1 MAGLVPAIHDLPR
14 STKNVD
20 ARDKPGHDE
29 HKPTVRA
36 MSMTLPHLT
45 DAESFRA
52 FRSASSQWL
61 PVALDIARGHGLDV
75 GSPHVFPTGTNLVIG
90 LGDRLI
96 LKIFPPLL
104 RAQFVSE
111 RASLM
116 QLASRLHV
124 PIPGIVAEG
133 ERDGW
138 PYLVITRLAG
148 ALGSEVWP
156 SLPEDQKERVLRQI
170 GETIAAVQRVPLG
183 ELAQIEPRWDAFMR
197 AQMQGC
203 KARHTRLGLA
213 PKFLAGLDDLL
224 RDAARLI
231 PMDAPPVILI
241 GEYIPENFLL
251 ACDDGEWSLKGL
263 FDFGDVLAGWRD
275 YDLLGP
281 SAFMAA
287 GRPGRVRSLLEG
299 FGYPRPDDALKRRL
313 MALMLLHR
321 ASDLNSHICIEGWQE
336 RAADLVELQ
345 ELIWPG

>member
-1 MAGLVPAIHDLPR
+1 M
-14 STKNVD
+14 TKG
-20 ARDKPGHDE
+20 P
-29 HKPTVRA
+29 
-36 MSMTLPHLT
+36 SQQLPHVT
-45 DAESFRA
+45 DAASLRA
-52 FRSASSQWL
+52 FRSAPSQWL
-61 PVALDIARGHGLDV
+61 PIAFDIARSHGLDV
-75 GSPHVFPTGTNLVIG
+75 SAPHVFATGTNLVVG
-90 LGDRLI
+90 LGETLI

-104 RAQFVSE
+104 RAQFISE
-111 RASLM
+111 RGSLT
-116 QLASRLHV
+116 QLVGHLDL
-124 PIPGIVAEG
+124 PIPEIVAEG
-133 ERDGW
+133 ARDGW

-148 ALGSEVWP
+148 TLGSEVWP
-156 SLPEDQKERVLRQI
+156 HLPEDQKERVLRQI
-170 GETIAAVQRVPLG
+170 GETIASVQRVPLG
-183 ELAQIEPRWDAFMR
+183 ELAHIEPRWGAFMR
-197 AQMQGC
+197 QQMQGC

-299 FGYPRPDDALKRRL
+299 FGYPRPDFALKRRL

>member
-1 MAGLVPAIHDLPR
+1 LARIK
-14 STKNVD
+14 STKTCLPD
-20 ARDKPGHDE
+20 RARMTSVPSQIL
-29 HKPTVRA
+29 PTF
-36 MSMTLPHLT
+36 T
-45 DAESFRA
+45 DADSFRA
-52 FRSASSQWL
+52 FRADPPRWL
-61 PVALDIARGHGLDV
+61 PIAIDIARSHGLDV
-75 GSPHVFPTGTNLVIG
+75 SAPHVFATGTNLVVG
-90 LGDRLI
+90 FGDHLI

-111 RASLM
+111 HGSLT
-116 QLASRLHV
+116 QLAGRLHL
-124 PIPGIVAEG
+124 PIPEIVAEG

-138 PYLVITRLAG
+138 PYLAITRLAG
-148 ALGSEVWP
+148 TLGSEVWP
-156 SLPEDQKERVLRQI
+156 SLAEAQRERVLRQI
-170 GETIAAVQRVPLG
+170 GETIATVQRAPLG
-183 ELAQIEPRWDAFMR
+183 PLAQIEPRWADFMR

-224 RDAARLI
+224 RDAAALI
-231 PMDAPPVILI
+231 PIDAPPVILI

-251 ACDDGEWSLKGL
+251 ACHNDQWSLAGL

-299 FGYPRPDDALKRRL
+299 FGYAKLDYSLKRRL

-321 ASDLNSHICIEGWQE
+321 ASDLNNHICIEGWQDE
-336 RAADLVELQ
+336 ADDLVELQ

>member
-1 MAGLVPAIHDLPR
+1 MSIKLADLA
-14 STKNVD
+14 D
-20 ARDKPGHDE
+20 A
-29 HKPTVRA
+29 A
-36 MSMTLPHLT
+36 
-45 DAESFRA
+45 SFRA
-52 FRSASSQWL
+52 FRSVSAQWL
-61 PVALDIARGHGLDV
+61 PIALDIARSHGLDT
-75 GSPHVFPTGTNLVIG
+75 GSPHVFATGTNLVVG
-90 LGDRLI
+90 LGDKLI

-104 RAQFVSE
+104 AAQFVSE
-111 RASLM
+111 RAALT
-116 QLASRLHV
+116 QLAGRLPL
-124 PIPGIVAEG
+124 PIPEIVAEG
-133 ERDGW
+133 MRDGW
-138 PYLVITRLAG
+138 PYLAMTRLAG
-148 ALGSEVWP
+148 TLGSEVWP
-156 SLPEDQKERVLRQI
+156 QLPEPQKERLLRQI

-183 ELAQIEPRWDAFMR
+183 ELASVEPRWDAFMH

-203 KARHTRLGLA
+203 KARHERLGLA

-224 RDAARLI
+224 RDAAKLI

-251 ACDDGEWSLKGL
+251 ACDDGQWSLAGL

-287 GRPGRVRSLLEG
+287 GRPRRVKSLLEG
-299 FGYPRPDDALKRRL
+299 FGYARLDFAHKRRL

-336 RAADLVELQ
+336 RAGDLIELQ

>member
-1 MAGLVPAIHDLPR
+1 
-14 STKNVD
+14 
-20 ARDKPGHDE
+20 
-29 HKPTVRA
+29 
-36 MSMTLPHLT
+36 MSMTLPHFA

-52 FRSASSQWL
+52 WRSASSRWL
-61 PVALDIARGHGLDV
+61 PIALDIARSHDLDA
-75 GSPHVFPTGTNLVIG
+75 GSPHVFATGTNLVVG
-90 LGDRLI
+90 LSDRLI

-111 RASLM
+111 RGSLT
-116 QLASRLHV
+116 QLAGRLHL
-124 PIPGIVAEG
+124 PIPEIVAEG
-133 ERDGW
+133 MRDGW
-138 PYLVITRLAG
+138 PYLIITRLAG
-148 ALGSEVWP
+148 TLGSEVWP
-156 SLPEDQKERVLRQI
+156 SLPEAQKERVLRQI
-170 GETIAAVQRVPLG
+170 GETIASVQRAPLG
-183 ELAQIEPRWDAFMR
+183 PLAQIEPRWDDFMR

-224 RDAARLI
+224 RDAAALI

-251 ACDDGEWSLKGL
+251 ACHDDQWSLAGL

-281 SAFMAA
+281 GAFMAA

-299 FGYPRPDDALKRRL
+299 FGYAKPDYALKRRL
-313 MALMLLHR
+313 MVLMLLHR

-336 RAADLVELQ
+336 QADNLVALQ
-345 ELIWPG
+345 DLIWPG

>member
-1 MAGLVPAIHDLPR
+1 
-14 STKNVD
+14 
-20 ARDKPGHDE
+20 
-29 HKPTVRA
+29 
-36 MSMTLPHLT
+36 MSMSLPQFG
-45 DAESFRA
+45 DAAAFRA
-52 FRSASSQWL
+52 FRADPPRWL
-61 PVALDIARGHGLDV
+61 PIAIDIARSHGLDV
-75 GSPHVFPTGTNLVIG
+75 SAPHVFATGTNLVVG
-90 LGDRLI
+90 FGDHLI

-111 RASLM
+111 HGSLT
-116 QLASRLHV
+116 QLAGRLHL
-124 PIPGIVAEG
+124 PIPEIVAEG

-138 PYLVITRLAG
+138 PYLAITRLAG
-148 ALGSEVWP
+148 TLGSEVWP
-156 SLPEDQKERVLRQI
+156 SLAEAQRERVLRQI
-170 GETIAAVQRVPLG
+170 GETIATVQRAPLG
-183 ELAQIEPRWDAFMR
+183 PLAQIEPRWADFMR

-224 RDAARLI
+224 RDAAALI
-231 PMDAPPVILI
+231 PIDAPPVILI

-251 ACDDGEWSLKGL
+251 ACHNDQWSLAGL

-299 FGYPRPDDALKRRL
+299 FGYAKLDYSLKRRL

-321 ASDLNSHICIEGWQE
+321 ASDLNNHICIEGWQDE
-336 RAADLVELQ
+336 ADDLVELQ

>member
-1 MAGLVPAIHDLPR
+1 LARIK
-14 STKNVD
+14 STKTCLPD
-20 ARDKPGHDE
+20 RARMTSVPSQIL
-29 HKPTVRA
+29 PTF
-36 MSMTLPHLT
+36 T
-45 DAESFRA
+45 DAAAFRA
-52 FRSASSQWL
+52 FRADPPRWL
-61 PVALDIARGHGLDV
+61 PIAIDIARSHGLDV
-75 GSPHVFPTGTNLVIG
+75 SAPRVFATGTNLVVG
-90 LGDRLI
+90 FGDHLI

-111 RASLM
+111 HGSLT
-116 QLASRLHV
+116 QLAGRLHL
-124 PIPGIVAEG
+124 PIPEIVAEG

-138 PYLVITRLAG
+138 PYLAITRLAG
-148 ALGSEVWP
+148 TLGSEVWP
-156 SLPEDQKERVLRQI
+156 SLAEAQRERVLRQI
-170 GETIAAVQRVPLG
+170 GETIATVQRAPLG
-183 ELAQIEPRWDAFMR
+183 PLAQIEPRWADFMR

-224 RDAARLI
+224 RDAAALI
-231 PMDAPPVILI
+231 PIDAPPVILI

-251 ACDDGEWSLKGL
+251 ACHNDQWSLAGL

-299 FGYPRPDDALKRRL
+299 FGYAKLEYSLKRRL

-321 ASDLNSHICIEGWQE
+321 ASDLNNHICIEGWQDE
-336 RAADLVELQ
+336 ADDLVELQ